1 MCCQT
6 FYKHFGHCRSIGF
19 AETERAERQRSTA
32 LRLLLSDTADRV
44 PVALTVAV
52 DICAATIEVQVVS
65 VVTIAGGRRPV
76 VAVGPAIVERAIVVV
91 PAVDP
96 QEGTGC

>member
-1 MCCQT
+1 MLENPE
-6 FYKHFGHCRSIGF
+6 GRRSIFPQHIRVRDGG
-19 AETERAERQRSTA
+19 ERQRSTA
-32 LRLLLSDTADRV
+32 LRLLLSDTTDRA

-52 DICAATIEVQVVS
+52 DTCAATIEVQVVS
-65 VVTIAGGRRPV
+65 DATIAGGRRPV
-76 VAVGPAIVERAIVVV
+76 VAARPAIAERAIVVA